1 MKPGTLLYEAHV
13 SRCTDSVVWSPSG
26 ALKFS
31 RFLSAQKNVSLPI
44 DHFINRFIESP
55 ARPSVWW
62 IAPTIVQQGS
72 QINLYPS
79 TLSFIFSY
87 YMLLYLWQ

>member
-1 MKPGTLLYEAHV
+1 
-13 SRCTDSVVWSPSG
+13 
-26 ALKFS
+26 
-31 RFLSAQKNVSLPI
+31 
-44 DHFINRFIESP
+44 
-55 ARPSVWW
+55 
-62 IAPTIVQQGS
+62 VQQGS